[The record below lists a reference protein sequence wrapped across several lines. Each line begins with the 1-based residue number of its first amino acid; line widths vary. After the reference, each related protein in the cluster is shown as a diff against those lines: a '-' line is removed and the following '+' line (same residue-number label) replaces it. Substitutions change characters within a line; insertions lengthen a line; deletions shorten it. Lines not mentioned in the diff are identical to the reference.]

1 MTRKQNVFEQNVED
15 KVIFLDSLRNK
26 TIGELIDFM
35 DKNPNVEIFDWIS
48 NNTSHSLKHRRGYN
62 ISNNMKLRCIGAA
75 IGLVAGL
82 VAACY
87 LGQETLTLIGV
98 SGVVL
103 IAFAIVGALLGAGA
117 GYVVGKCL
125 DKIKV
130 TNMQREISR

>member
-1 MTRKQNVFEQNVED
+1 MTFEQSIKNG
-15 KVIFLDSLRNK
+15 VINLHNLRSK
-26 TIGELIDFM
+26 TIGELIDC
-35 DKNPNVEIFDWIS
+35 
-48 NNTSHSLKHRRGYN
+48 LKTRDDIKEFAFQDDDTDHRIQYRKGRN

-82 VAACY
+82 VAACC
-87 LGQETLTLIGV
+87 LGKETLALIGV

-130 TNMQREISR
+130 TNMQGEINY

>member
-1 MTRKQNVFEQNVED
+1 MTFEQSIKNG
-15 KVIFLDSLRNK
+15 VINLHNLRSK
-26 TIGELIDFM
+26 TIGELINCLKTRDDIKEFAFQ
-35 DKNPNVEIFDWIS
+35 DDD
-48 NNTSHSLKHRRGYN
+48 TDHSIQYRKGRN

-103 IAFAIVGALLGAGA
+103 IAFAVVGALLGAGA

-130 TNMQREISR
+130 TNMQGERSC

>member
-1 MTRKQNVFEQNVED
+1 MGFEKYVND
-15 KVIFLDSLRNK
+15 GIINLYDLRNDTSNK
-26 TIGELIDFM
+26 EICKLIDFIKERK
-35 DKNPNVEIFDWIS
+35 DIKEFAFQDDD
-48 NNTSHSLKHRRGYN
+48 TDHSIQYRKGRN
-62 ISNNMKLRCIGAA
+62 ISNNMKPICIGVG

-82 VAACY
+82 VAGCC
-87 LGQETLTLIGV
+87 LGQETLALIGV

-130 TNMQREISR
+130 TNMQEAISC

>member
-1 MTRKQNVFEQNVED
+1 MKFEQCVQDDEINLSHFRD
-15 KVIFLDSLRNK
+15 KKIGDFL
-26 TIGELIDFM
+26 TFM
-35 DKNPNVEIFDWIS
+35 DKNPNIDYFNWTDKDTS
-48 NNTSHSLKHRRGYN
+48 NSIKFGRSRN
-62 ISNNMKLRCIGAA
+62 ISNNMKPRCIGVG

-82 VAACY
+82 VAGCC
-87 LGQETLTLIGV
+87 LGQETLALIGV

-130 TNMQREISR
+130 TNMQEVRSC

>member
-1 MTRKQNVFEQNVED
+1 MIPERSIKNG
-15 KVIFLDSLRNK
+15 VIYLHNLRNN
-26 TIGELIDFM
+26 TIGELIDCLKTRDDIKEFAFQ
-35 DKNPNVEIFDWIS
+35 DND
-48 NNTSHSLKHRRGYN
+48 TDHSIQYRKGRN

-130 TNMQREISR
+130 TNMQGEINY

>member
-1 MTRKQNVFEQNVED
+1 MIPEKSIKNG
-15 KVIFLDSLRNK
+15 VIYLHNFRNN
-26 TIGELIDFM
+26 TIDELINCLKTRNDIKEFAFE
-35 DKNPNVEIFDWIS
+35 DDD
-48 NNTSHSLKHRRGYN
+48 TDHSIQYRKGRN
-62 ISNNMKLRCIGAA
+62 ISNNMKLRCRGAG

-82 VAACY
+82 VAACC
-87 LGQETLTLIGV
+87 LWQETLALIGG

-130 TNMQREISR
+130 TNMQREIHC

>member
-1 MTRKQNVFEQNVED
+1 MIPEQSIKNG
-15 KVIFLDSLRNK
+15 IINLHNFPNN
-26 TIGELIDFM
+26 TIDELIDCLKTRDDIKEFAFE
-35 DKNPNVEIFDWIS
+35 DDDTN
-48 NNTSHSLKHRRGYN
+48 HSIQSIQYRKGRN
-62 ISNNMKLRCIGAA
+62 ISNNMKLRCIGVG

-82 VAACY
+82 VAACC
-87 LGQETLTLIGV
+87 LGQETLALIGV

-130 TNMQREISR
+130 TNMQREINC

>member
-1 MTRKQNVFEQNVED
+1 MTFEQSIKNG
-15 KVIFLDSLRNK
+15 VINLHNLRSK
-26 TIGELIDFM
+26 TIGELIDCLKTRDDIKEFAFQ
-35 DKNPNVEIFDWIS
+35 DDD
-48 NNTSHSLKHRRGYN
+48 TDHSIQYRKGRN

-87 LGQETLTLIGV
+87 LGQETVALIGV
-98 SGVVL
+98 YGVVL

-117 GYVVGKCL
+117 GYAVGKCL

-130 TNMQREISR
+130 TNMQGERSC

>member
-1 MTRKQNVFEQNVED
+1 MTFEQSIKNG
-15 KVIFLDSLRNK
+15 VINLHNLRSK
-26 TIGELIDFM
+26 TIGELIDCLKTRDDIKEFAFQ
-35 DKNPNVEIFDWIS
+35 DDD
-48 NNTSHSLKHRRGYN
+48 TDHSIQYRKGGN

-130 TNMQREISR
+130 TDTQGERSY

>member
-1 MTRKQNVFEQNVED
+1 MTFEQSI
-15 KVIFLDSLRNK
+15 KSGVINLHNLRSK
-26 TIGELIDFM
+26 TIGELIDC
-35 DKNPNVEIFDWIS
+35 
-48 NNTSHSLKHRRGYN
+48 LKTRDDIKEFAFQDDDTDHNIQYRKGRN
-62 ISNNMKLRCIGAA
+62 ISNNMKLRCIGAG
-75 IGLVAGL
+75 IGL

-130 TNMQREISR
+130 TNMQREISC

>member
-1 MTRKQNVFEQNVED
+1 MTFEKYVNNG
-15 KVIFLDSLRNK
+15 VISLDNLRDK
-26 TIGELIDFM
+26 TIGKLIDFV

-48 NNTSHSLKHRRGYN
+48 NNTSHNLKHRRGYN
-62 ISNNMKLRCIGAA
+62 ISNNMKLRCIGVG

-87 LGQETLTLIGV
+87 LGQDLGQETLALIGG

-130 TNMQREISR
+130 TNMQRERSY

>member
-1 MTRKQNVFEQNVED
+1 MDFEKHVNDGVINLYDLHNDTSNKEICNLINFIKERKDIKEFGFGD
-15 KVIFLDSLRNK
+15 HD
-26 TIGELIDFM
+26 
-35 DKNPNVEIFDWIS
+35 
-48 NNTSHSLKHRRGYN
+48 TSHNIKSRRD
-62 ISNNMKLRCIGAA
+62 NNMKLRCIGVG

-82 VAACY
+82 VASCC
-87 LGQETLTLIGV
+87 LGQETLALIGG

-130 TNMQREISR
+130 TSMQRERSC

>member
-1 MTRKQNVFEQNVED
+1 MKFEQNVKD
-15 KVIFLDSLRNK
+15 KVISLDNLRNK
-26 TIGELIDFM
+26 TIGELIDFV

-62 ISNNMKLRCIGAA
+62 ISNNMKLRCRGAG

-82 VAACY
+82 VAGCC
-87 LGQETLTLIGV
+87 LGQETLTLIGA

-130 TNMQREISR
+130 TNMQGERSC

>member
-1 MTRKQNVFEQNVED
+1 MTFEQSIKNG
-15 KVIFLDSLRNK
+15 VINLHNLRSK
-26 TIGELIDFM
+26 TIGELIDCLKTRDDIKEFAFQ
-35 DKNPNVEIFDWIS
+35 DDD
-48 NNTSHSLKHRRGYN
+48 TDHSIQYKKGRN

-87 LGQETLTLIGV
+87 LGQETVALIGV
-98 SGVVL
+98 YGVVL

-130 TNMQREISR
+130 TNMQGESRC

>member
-1 MTRKQNVFEQNVED
+1 MTFEKYVNNG
-15 KVIFLDSLRNK
+15 VISLDNLRDK
-26 TIGELIDFM
+26 TIGKLIDFV

-48 NNTSHSLKHRRGYN
+48 NNTSHNLKHRRGYN
-62 ISNNMKLRCIGAA
+62 ISNNMKLRCIGVG

-87 LGQETLTLIGV
+87 LGQETLTLIGG

-130 TNMQREISR
+130 TNMQRERSY

>member
-1 MTRKQNVFEQNVED
+1 MTFEQSIKNG
-15 KVIFLDSLRNK
+15 VINLHNLRSK
-26 TIGELIDFM
+26 TIGELIDCLKTRDDIKEFAFQ
-35 DKNPNVEIFDWIS
+35 DDD
-48 NNTSHSLKHRRGYN
+48 TDHSIQYRKGRN
-62 ISNNMKLRCIGAA
+62 ISNNMKLRCIGVG

-82 VAACY
+82 VAGCC
-87 LGQETLTLIGV
+87 LGQETLALIGG

-130 TNMQREISR
+130 TNMQGERSC

>member
-1 MTRKQNVFEQNVED
+1 MTFEQSIKNG
-15 KVIFLDSLRNK
+15 VINLHNLRSK
-26 TIGELIDFM
+26 TIGELIDCLKTRDDIKEFAFQ
-35 DKNPNVEIFDWIS
+35 DDD
-48 NNTSHSLKHRRGYN
+48 TDHSIQYRKGRN

-103 IAFAIVGALLGAGA
+103 IAFAVVGALLGAGA

-130 TNMQREISR
+130 TNMQGERSC

>member
-1 MTRKQNVFEQNVED
+1 MTFEQSIKNG
-15 KVIFLDSLRNK
+15 VINLHNLRSK
-26 TIGELIDFM
+26 TIGELIDCLKTRDDIKEFAFQ
-35 DKNPNVEIFDWIS
+35 DDD
-48 NNTSHSLKHRRGYN
+48 TDHSIQYRKGRN

>member
-1 MTRKQNVFEQNVED
+1 MKFEQCVKDDEIDLSHLHD
-15 KVIFLDSLRNK
+15 KKIGDFL
-26 TIGELIDFM
+26 TFM
-35 DKNPNVEIFDWIS
+35 DKNPNINYFNWADKDTS
-48 NNTSHSLKHRRGYN
+48 NSIKFERSRN
-62 ISNNMKLRCIGAA
+62 ISNNMKLRCIGAGV
-75 IGLVAGL
+75 GLVAGL
-82 VAACY
+82 VAGCC

-130 TNMQREISR
+130 TNMQGERSC

>member
-1 MTRKQNVFEQNVED
+1 MTFEQSIKNG
-15 KVIFLDSLRNK
+15 VINLHNLRSK
-26 TIGELIDFM
+26 TIGELIDCLKTRDDIKEFAFQG
-35 DKNPNVEIFDWIS
+35 DD
-48 NNTSHSLKHRRGYN
+48 TDHSIQYRKGRN

-130 TNMQREISR
+130 TNMQREINC

>member
-1 MTRKQNVFEQNVED
+1 MTFEQSIKNG
-15 KVIFLDSLRNK
+15 VINLHNLRSK
-26 TIGELIDFM
+26 TIGELIDCLKTRDDIKEFAFQ
-35 DKNPNVEIFDWIS
+35 DDD
-48 NNTSHSLKHRRGYN
+48 TDHSIQYRKGRN

-130 TNMQREISR
+130 TNMQGERSC

>member
-1 MTRKQNVFEQNVED
+1 MTFEQSIKNG
-15 KVIFLDSLRNK
+15 VINLHNLRSK
-26 TIGELIDFM
+26 TIGELIDCLKTRDDIKEFAFQ
-35 DKNPNVEIFDWIS
+35 DDD
-48 NNTSHSLKHRRGYN
+48 TDHSIQYRKGRN

-82 VAACY
+82 VAGCW
-87 LGQETLTLIGV
+87 LGQETLALIGV

-130 TNMQREISR
+130 TNMQRERGC

>member
-1 MTRKQNVFEQNVED
+1 MTFEQSIKNG
-15 KVIFLDSLRNK
+15 VINLHNLRSK
-26 TIGELIDFM
+26 TIGELIDCLKTRDDIKEFAFQ
-35 DKNPNVEIFDWIS
+35 DDD
-48 NNTSHSLKHRRGYN
+48 TDHSIQYRKGRN

-87 LGQETLTLIGV
+87 LGQETLALIGV
-98 SGVVL
+98 YGVVL
-103 IAFAIVGALLGAGA
+103 IAFAVVGALLGAGA

-130 TNMQREISR
+130 TNMQGERSC

>member
-1 MTRKQNVFEQNVED
+1 MGFEKYVND
-15 KVIFLDSLRNK
+15 GIINLYDLRNDTSNK
-26 TIGELIDFM
+26 EICKLIDFIKERK
-35 DKNPNVEIFDWIS
+35 DIKEFGFGDHD
-48 NNTSHSLKHRRGYN
+48 TSHNIKSRRG
-62 ISNNMKLRCIGAA
+62 NNMKPRCIGVG

-82 VAACY
+82 VAGCC

-117 GYVVGKCL
+117 GYVIGKCL

-130 TNMQREISR
+130 TNMQEAISC

>member
-1 MTRKQNVFEQNVED
+1 MDFEKYVNDGVINLYDLHNDTSDKEIRK
-15 KVIFLDSLRNK
+15 
-26 TIGELIDFM
+26 LINFIKERKDIKEFGFG
-35 DKNPNVEIFDWIS
+35 DH
-48 NNTSHSLKHRRGYN
+48 NTSG
-62 ISNNMKLRCIGAA
+62 NNMKLRCIGVG

-82 VAACY
+82 VAGCC
-87 LGQETLTLIGV
+87 LGQETLALIGG

-130 TNMQREISR
+130 TNMQRERSC